1 MVICIEEFLQKV
13 QPRAYFAPEA
23 AEPLEWIGTEPDD
36 EGPDD
41 DPPSF
46 IRMAA

>member
-13 QPRAYFAPEA
+13 QPRAFLATEVAASLNRVSTKPE
-23 AEPLEWIGTEPDD
+23 D

-41 DPPSF
+41 DPPSS